1 VLYIDDRENPVVSKA
16 IVAILGDKEVD
27 GKGNSVV
34 KRLSTGDY
42 VMGKWGIEAKEIND
56 LYRTILGI
64 GRNRNLTQ
72 QLADLCDAYETPI
85 LAVYG
90 SKLKPYFPNKV
101 TKNTVANE
109 IVKMRRV
116 IYNYKLQL
124 YSRFP
129 KIRLIEFATQ
139 KEFIDWL
146 VVSHQQMA
154 IKKVLSAPKS
164 ARRGEIHKDPRI
176 AALCGVRG
184 IDEIKAE
191 ALLTQFKSIKQ
202 LLLSKR
208 TLKDLMGVR
217 GITKPTAE
225 RILALREEYQ

>member
-1 VLYIDDRENPVVSKA
+1 
-16 IVAILGDKEVD
+16 
-27 GKGNSVV
+27 
-34 KRLSTGDY
+34 
-42 VMGKWGIEAKEIND
+42 
-56 LYRTILGI
+56 
-64 GRNRNLTQ
+64 
-72 QLADLCDAYETPI
+72 
-85 LAVYG
+85 
-90 SKLKPYFPNKV
+90 
-101 TKNTVANE
+101 
-109 IVKMRRV
+109 
-116 IYNYKLQL
+116 
-124 YSRFP
+124 
-129 KIRLIEFATQ
+129 
-139 KEFIDWL
+139 
-146 VVSHQQMA
+146 MA

-176 AALCGVRG
+176 AALCGVRR